1 MMKRRTALMVSAMLT
16 AFVLV
21 IVGGLVANLSQATG
35 TSTQMTAVAI
45 PATWSQEAASA
56 PTEPV
61 DAPAAVTVT
70 ANAGTISREQ
80 ARQAAIAYRGGGTVT
95 EVELEQVRGMQVY
108 EVEFDDGG
116 EVSVDAAT
124 GEVVTADLHRYDEAA
139 EERHHDDE
147 RERAEREPDDDD
159 E

>member
-21 IVGGLVANLSQATG
+21 IVGGLVANLSQPTG
-35 TSTQMTAVAI
+35 TSTQMTAVAV
-45 PATWSQEAASA
+45 PATWSQESASA

-61 DAPAAVTVT
+61 DAPAPIT
-70 ANAGTISREQ
+70 AADTGTISREQ
-80 ARQAAIAYRGGGTVT
+80 ACQAAIAYRGGGTVT
-95 EVELEQVRGMQVY
+95 EVELEQARGMQVY
-108 EVEFDDGG
+108 EVEFGDGG

-124 GEVVTADLHRYDEAA
+124 GEVVTAELQHYDEAA

-147 RERAEREPDDDD
+147 RERAECEHDDDD